1 MVIIDKR
8 FMVLVTNVKYVTE
21 KTSPWPYQFVYLL
34 MFFIST
40 FQKCDRNFIYLRNNI
55 FSNNVIILV
64 KVSR

>member
-1 MVIIDKR
+1 MVIIDKC
-8 FMVLVTNVKYVTE
+8 FMVWITNVLYVTS
-21 KTSPWPYQFVYLL
+21 KTRPWLNQFVYLL

-55 FSNNVIILV
+55 FPNNMIILV